1 MFGSWKLGK
10 IAGIDTFV
18 HGTFWLLPLLVLF
31 NGSAGGLSA
40 DEVGLDLALVFG
52 VFACVLLHEL
62 GHALAARYYG
72 IRTADITLYPIGGVA
87 RLERMPE
94 SPGREI
100 AVALAGPAVNIVIA
114 GGLFLGILATSL
126 VVPGSWTTP
135 GFDFFEQFV
144 TRLFFANLFLAAF
157 NLLPAFPMDGGRVFR
172 ALLSL
177 RLSRVRAT
185 EVAVFVGG
193 LMALGFFALGL
204 YASHPMLMLLA
215 VAVFLM
221 GKAELAQVR
230 WVEAERTWNQRLV
243 ELFQYDPPDGVEPDA
258 FTGWKFDPDRRVW
271 TEWRN
276 GVPLRDVR

>member
-31 NGSAGGLSA
+31 NGSANGSSA

-72 IRTADITLYPIGGVA
+72 IRTANITLYPIGGIA

-100 AVALAGPAVNIVIA
+100 AVALAGPMVNIIIA
-114 GGLFLGILATSL
+114 GGLFLGILASNL

-135 GFDFFEQFV
+135 GFDFFEQFLA
-144 TRLFFANLFLAAF
+144 RLFFANLFLAAF

-172 ALLSL
+172 AFLSL

-230 WVEAERTWNQRLV
+230 WIEAERTWNQRLV
-243 ELFQYDPPDGVEPDA
+243 ELFQPVDGPSDE
-258 FTGWKFDPDRRVW
+258 FTGWKFDPDRGVW

-276 GVPLRDVR
+276 GIPLRDVGQL

>member
-10 IAGIDTFV
+10 IAGIPTYV
-18 HGTFWLLPLLVLF
+18 HGTFWLLPLFVVLS
-31 NGSAGGLSA
+31 GSTA
-40 DEVGLDLALVFG
+40 VGLDLALVFA
-52 VFACVLLHEL
+52 VFGCVLLHEL

-87 RLERMPE
+87 RMERMPE

-100 AVALAGPAVNIVIA
+100 VVSLAGPAVNLVIA
-114 GGLFLGILATSL
+114 AALFVGMLATNFVL
-126 VVPGSWTTP
+126 PGSLSSA
-135 GFDFFEQFV
+135 DVYDQFV
-144 TRLFFANLFLAAF
+144 ARLFFANVFLAAF

-193 LMALGFFALGL
+193 LMALAFFALAI
-204 YASHPMLMLLA
+204 YASLFTLMLLA

-221 GKAELAQVR
+221 GRAELAQVR
-230 WVEAERTWNQRLV
+230 FAEAQKEWNRRIG
-243 ELFQYDPPDGVEPDA
+243 ELYQYVAVEPDA

-276 GVPLRDVR
+276 GIPLREVRHP